1 MKRLLVFLQLL
12 MATATG
18 LYAQH
23 LDFVKNSGEVIHHG
37 INFSVPLTFEVDEND
52 ELVWT
57 FDGVRHKGVSEVIF
71 RDKAYD
77 DAKERETLIELY
89 NALDGDHWRDN
100 TNWCSDKPLDE
111 WYGVYTNYKGRVNWI
126 DLQNNNLKGEIPE
139 SIENLTAI
147 SSFYLGSNP
156 AISGKLPQ
164 SLGRMM
170 QMENLAIY
178 YTNVT
183 GTIPDNLLKL
193 PRLKDLKLNDNQL
206 NGELPEALTFLMD
219 KVDEPYFINIA
230 NNQFSGKVPEAI
242 VRHKNF
248 RNIWP
253 GILMQKGV
261 MDLDDV
267 QIPGPDFELVDMNG
281 NVQKS
286 SEVYARNKLTLL
298 YQWGSWCPYSTELNV
313 KLIPAYNQYKE
324 KGFEVIG
331 FTQLCPWAMPCDDD
345 EAWLKY
351 LENNQVKWP
360 NVCETAEKGKYLK
373 LTHFFGGYPT
383 TFLVDQNGMIVHRT
397 LLKEDPGWS
406 TVVPK
411 LEEYFGALEGGEYYT
426 SSDYSQDGKVYTM
439 QTATIGRG
447 INLVFM
453 GDGYTD
459 KDMAEGGK
467 YEQAMQKAMEQFFS
481 IEPYKS
487 LRNRFNVYGVKA
499 VSPNAEFSDYATRA
513 ISRDD
518 AKAFKYASKIPGLRD
533 DEGLHVNVIYNTGVA
548 IDRSYCSFYYG
559 DNSYVSYMMDGV
571 SMVLNHE
578 SGGHGIGRLLDEYV
592 EPGYEVLTLPDEKKT
607 AADSE
612 WADFGRGAN
621 IDWRSDPT
629 QVKWAKFISD
639 SRYAAEGLGA
649 YEGSWLYGYGA
660 YRPTQNSM
668 MRYNDCPFNAPSREA
683 IYKYVMRESEGAGW
697 TYDYE
702 TFVAFDEAGRTE
714 FVNALNSAS
723 RRKAPQKTT
732 QAKEQHPTA
741 PPVYTKGTWRDV
753 LSTNS
758 K

>member
-37 INFSVPLTFEVDEND
+37 IKFSVPLTFEVDEND

-100 TNWCSDKPLDE
+100 TNWCSDKPLNE

-139 SIENLTAI
+139 SIENLTSI

-156 AISGKLPQ
+156 AITGKLPQ

-193 PRLKDLKLNDNQL
+193 PRLKDLKLNDNKL
-206 NGELPEALTFLMD
+206 SGELPEALTFMMD
-219 KVDEPYFINIA
+219 KVDEPYFIDIA
-230 NNQFSGKVPEAI
+230 KNQFSGKIPEAI
-242 VRHKNF
+242 TRHKNF
-248 RNIWP
+248 RNLWSS
-253 GILMQKGV
+253 ILMQDG
-261 MDLDDV
+261 DLELDNI
-267 QIPGPDFELVDMNG
+267 QIPGPDFELVDMDG
-281 NVQKS
+281 SVQKS

-298 YQWGSWCPYSTELNV
+298 YKWGSWCPYSTELNV

-360 NVCETAEKGKYLK
+360 NICETNEQGQYLK
-373 LTHFFGGYPT
+373 LIRFFGGYPT
-383 TFLVDQNGMIVHRT
+383 TFMIDQNGMIVHRT
-397 LLKEDPGWS
+397 LLKGDPGWP

-426 SSDYSQDGKVYTM
+426 STDYSQDGKVYTM
-439 QTATIGRG
+439 QTATVGRG

-453 GDGYTD
+453 GDGYVD
-459 KDMAEGGK
+459 KDMTGGGK

-487 LRNRFNVYGVKA
+487 LRNRFNVYGIKV
-499 VSPNAEFSDYATRA
+499 VSPNAEFSDFATRA
-513 ISRDD
+513 INRDD
-518 AKAFKYASKIPGLRD
+518 VKAFKYASKIPGLRD
-533 DEGLHVNVIYNTGVA
+533 DEALHVNVIYNTGGA
-548 IDRSYCSFYYG
+548 IGRSYCSFYYG
-559 DNSYVSYMMDGV
+559 DNSYVSYLMDGV

-612 WADFGRGAN
+612 WADYGRGAN
-621 IDWRSDPT
+621 VDWRSDPT

-639 SRYAAEGLGA
+639 SRYAAEDLGV

-702 TFVAFDEAGRTE
+702 TFVAFDEAGRSE
-714 FVNALNSAS
+714 FVSALNKRS
-723 RRKAPQKTT
+723 RRATPQRIITK
-732 QAKEQHPTA
+732 QEQHPTA
-741 PPVYTKGTWRDV
+741 PPVFVKGTWRDAI
-753 LSTNS
+753 
-758 K
+758 KGK